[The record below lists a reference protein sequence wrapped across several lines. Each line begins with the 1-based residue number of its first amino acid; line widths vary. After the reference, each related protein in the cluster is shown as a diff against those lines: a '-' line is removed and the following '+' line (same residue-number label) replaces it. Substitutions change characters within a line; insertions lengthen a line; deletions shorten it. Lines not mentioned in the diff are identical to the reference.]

1 MTQNVSVSVE
11 GPGVRYK
18 QENIGG
24 KCIFFSGSMKLHHF
38 GALAWIRS
46 KTHVNTL
53 NKMA

>member
-24 KCIFFSGSMKLHHF
+24 NVYFFRVYETAPFWSF
-38 GALAWIRS
+38 GLDS
-46 KTHVNTL
+46 K
-53 NKMA
+53 